1 MAMTGLQIFKLL
13 PNKNCGECGVPTCLA
28 FAMKLAAKTAEPG
41 ACPYISE
48 SSLQILGASQAPPV
62 KKISFK
68 LEDNGLDLGAETVLY
83 RHEKTFVNKP
93 LICLELPCDLP
104 DAQFAALLSRA
115 RSFRFER
122 VGEVL
127 EPEGFSLTWDPK
139 DPEGFLRR
147 LAMVSDMDRIVILPE
162 LPPELLEKVVAAERN
177 PSRLTARVCVA
188 AGAGA
193 GAAAG
198 AAASASGGFDMG
210 RIAAALAG
218 KPVKL
223 VVSAND
229 EEDLFQTVGKA
240 EAAGLKDLILHLRA
254 RSAADILKSSV
265 LLRRLAISKSFKPAG
280 YPLFVECGDE
290 LLSAVVGICKY
301 ASIIV
306 LQKYGAG
313 TLFPLLTL
321 RQNVYTDPQKPLQ
334 IQSGIYRIGEPDAEA
349 PLLVTTNFSL
359 TYFIVSGEVGNSPY
373 AARLLVTDS
382 EGMSVLTAWSA
393 NKFSASLIS
402 KTLRD
407 SDVETEIRHRKLI
420 IPGYVAVLKGE
431 LEEALAGWEILVGP
445 QEAAD
450 IPAFLKEVWGG

>member
-41 ACPYISE
+41 ACLYISE
-48 SSLQILGASQAPPV
+48 TSLQILGASQAPPV

-68 LEDNGLDLGAETVLY
+68 LEDKSLDLGAETVLY

-93 LICLELPCDLP
+93 LVCLELPGDLP
-104 DAQFAALLSRA
+104 DAEFEARLSRA

-139 DPEGFLRR
+139 DPEGFTRK
-147 LAMVSDMDRIVILPE
+147 LAMVTDKDRIVILPE
-162 LPPELLEKVVAAERN
+162 LPPELLEKVVAAEQN
-177 PSRLTARVCVA
+177 PSRLAARVSVD
-188 AGAGA
+188 A
-193 GAAAG
+193 GAAV
-198 AAASASGGFDMG
+198 DMR
-210 RIAAALAG
+210 RIASALAG

-223 VVSAND
+223 VICAND
-229 EEDLFQTVGKA
+229 EEDLFQAVAEA

-254 RSAADILKSSV
+254 HSATDLLKNSV
-265 LLRRLAISKSFKPAG
+265 LLRRLALSKGFKPAG
-280 YPLFVECGDE
+280 YPLFVECADE
-290 LLSAVVGICKY
+290 LLSAVVGTCKY
-301 ASIIV
+301 ASLIV
-306 LQKYGAG
+306 LKKYGAE

-321 RQNVYTDPQKPLQ
+321 RQNIYTDPQKPLQ

-359 TYFIVSGEVGNSPY
+359 TYFIVSGEVGNSPH

-393 NKFSASLIS
+393 NKFSAPLIA
-402 KTLRD
+402 KALKD
-407 SDVETEIRHRKLI
+407 SGVETEIRHRKLI
-420 IPGYVAVLKGE
+420 IPGYVAILKGE
-431 LEEALAGWEILVGP
+431 LEEALGGWEILVGP

>member
-28 FAMKLAAKTAEPG
+28 FAMKLAAKTSEPG

-62 KKISFK
+62 KKVSFK
-68 LEDNGLDLGAETVLY
+68 LENKSLDLGAETVLY

-93 LICLELPCDLP
+93 LFCLELPCDLP
-104 DAQFAALLSRA
+104 DAEFEARLSRA

-127 EPEGFSLTWDPK
+127 EPEGFSLTWNPK

-147 LAMVSDMDRIVILPE
+147 LAMVTDKDRVVILPE
-162 LPPELLEKVVAAERN
+162 LPPELLEKAVAGESN
-177 PSRLTARVCVA
+177 PSRLAARVS
-188 AGAGA
+188 
-193 GAAAG
+193 AAA
-198 AAASASGGFDMG
+198 DMG
-210 RIAAALAG
+210 RIASALAG

-223 VVSAND
+223 VISADD
-229 EEDLFQTVGKA
+229 EEDLFQAVGKA
-240 EAAGLKDLILHLRA
+240 EAADLKDLILHLRA
-254 RSAADILKSSV
+254 HSAADLLKSSV
-265 LLRRLAISKSFKPAG
+265 LLRRLAISKSFRPAG

-290 LLSAVVGICKY
+290 LLSAVAGICKY

-306 LQKYGAG
+306 LKKYGAE

-334 IQSGIYRIGEPDAEA
+334 IQPGIYRIGEPDAEA

-359 TYFIVSGEVGNSPY
+359 TYFIVSGEVGNSPH

-393 NKFSASLIS
+393 NKFSASLIA
-402 KTLRD
+402 KALRD
-407 SDVETEIRHRKLI
+407 SGVETEIRHRKLV

-450 IPAFLKEVWGG
+450 IPAFLKEIWGG

>member
-48 SSLQILGASQAPPV
+48 SSLRILGASQAPPV

-68 LEDNGLDLGAETVLY
+68 LEEKTLDLGAETVLY

-93 LICLELPCDLP
+93 LICLELPGDLS
-104 DAQFAALLSRA
+104 DAEFAARLSRA
-115 RSFRFER
+115 RSFSFER

-127 EPEGFSLTWDPK
+127 EPEGFSLTWNPK
-139 DPEGFLRR
+139 DPEGFLRK
-147 LAMVSDMDRIVILPE
+147 LAMVTDKNRIVILPE
-162 LPPELLEKVVAAERN
+162 LPPELLEKVVSAEQN
-177 PSRLTARVCVA
+177 PSRLAARV
-188 AGAGA
+188 
-193 GAAAG
+193 AAAE
-198 AAASASGGFDMG
+198 DMG

-223 VVSAND
+223 VISADD
-229 EEDLFQTVGKA
+229 EENLFQAVAKA
-240 EAAGLKDLILHLRA
+240 ETADLKDLILHLRA
-254 RSAADILKSSV
+254 RSAADILKNSV

-280 YPLFVECGDE
+280 CPLFIECGDE
-290 LLSAVVGICKY
+290 LLSAAAGICKY

-306 LQKYGAG
+306 LQKYGAE

-321 RQNVYTDPQKPLQ
+321 RQNIYTDPQKPLQ
-334 IQSGIYRIGEPDAEA
+334 IQSGIYRIGEPGAEA

-359 TYFIVSGEVGNSPY
+359 TYFIVSGEVDNSPY

-393 NKFSASLIS
+393 NKFSASLIA
-402 KTLRD
+402 KALRG
-407 SDVETEIRHRKLI
+407 SGVEKDIRHRKLI

-450 IPAFLKEVWGG
+450 IPSFLKEVWGG